1 MNNTYFVGMP
11 VTELPTPALVVDIE
25 IMTRNMET
33 MANYLTK
40 VKTQLRPHAK
50 THKTPAIGH
59 MQMRAGAVGLCC
71 ATVGEAEVLVYA
83 GIPEVMIANE
93 IVDPV
98 SLRRAVNLARQ
109 ARVLMIVDDCEN
121 VKNLAAVARQYGA
134 VVDVLVDLDV
144 GQGRCC
150 CRSLEKLERVARE
163 VVNQKGLR
171 LRGVFGYEGHLQFLP
186 DREER
191 SRKGRE
197 ATGLL
202 VRAAKE
208 LAGLGLNM
216 EIVSGAGTGTYDI
229 AAEFA
234 EMTEI
239 QAGSY
244 IFMDGTYQKLGLPF
258 QQSLTVMATVV
269 SRPTDALAVFDVGI
283 KAISPERFHPS
294 LQGVAQGCAEVKSL
308 SEEHAVANLAGG
320 FDPKPGERYHFV
332 PSHCCSTVN
341 LYDSM
346 FVSRNGI
353 VEAVWPIA
361 ARRA

>member
-1 MNNTYFVGMP
+1 MNNTSFVGMP

-33 MANYLTK
+33 MSSYLAKT
-40 VKTQLRPHAK
+40 KTQLRPHAK

-71 ATVGEAEVLVYA
+71 ATVGEAEVMVYA

-121 VKNLAAVARQYGA
+121 VKNLAAVARQYGV

-144 GQGRCC
+144 GQGRCG
-150 CRSLEKLERVARE
+150 CRSMEKLEQVARE
-163 VVNQKGLR
+163 VVKQKSLN
-171 LRGVFGYEGHLQFLP
+171 LKGVFGYEGHLQFLP

-208 LAGLGLNM
+208 LTGLGLNM

-269 SRPTDALAVFDVGI
+269 SRPTDDLAVFDVGI
-283 KAISPERFHPS
+283 KGISPERFNPS
-294 LQGVAQGCAEVKSL
+294 LQGVVGGCVEVKSL
-308 SEEHAVANLAGG
+308 SEEHAVANIAGG
-320 FDPKPGERYHFV
+320 FDPKPGEKYHFI

-341 LYDSM
+341 LYDAM

>member
-71 ATVGEAEVLVYA
+71 ATVGEAEVMVYA

-144 GQGRCC
+144 GQGRCGS
-150 CRSLEKLERVARE
+150 RSLEKLEQVARE
-163 VVNQKGLR
+163 VVKQKSLN
-171 LRGVFGYEGHLQFLP
+171 LKGVFGYEGHLQFLT

-191 SRKGRE
+191 SHKGRE

-208 LAGLGLNM
+208 LAGMGMNM

-258 QQSLTVMATVV
+258 EQSLSVMATVV
-269 SRPTDALAVFDVGI
+269 SRPSADIAVFDVGL
-283 KAISPERFHPS
+283 KGISPERFNPS
-294 LQGVAQGCAEVKSL
+294 VQGCGNGAIEVKSL
-308 SEEHAVANLAGG
+308 SEEHSVTILSGAA
-320 FDPKPGERYHFV
+320 DPRPGDKMHFI
-332 PSHCCSTVN
+332 PSHCCTTVN
-341 LYDSM
+341 LYDAM
-346 FVSRNGI
+346 FAVRQGR
-353 VEAVWPIA
+353 VEAIWPVA